1 MVTVQNGDSGIPWAL
16 KTIYPK
22 MPGTWDKKKN
32 RKEDFIETE
41 LNIQDSKN
49 ILYVTEDR
57 SGNLVV
63 VIYTLYIYNTA
74 IQNL

>member
-1 MVTVQNGDSGIPWAL
+1 
-16 KTIYPK
+16 
-22 MPGTWDKKKN
+22 MPGIWDKKKN